1 MDLFKQLSANTF
13 GKEAVADILKFV
25 ANKPELSIATAI
37 DELGLRSDT
46 GEIEQLIENIV
57 NSKKEFIREKGE
69 RAVGPL
75 MGVAMKELRGKVDG
89 ELINRLLVEKVK
101 GVLENG

>member
-1 MDLFKQLSANTF
+1 
-13 GKEAVADILKFV
+13 
-25 ANKPELSIATAI
+25 
-37 DELGLRSDT
+37 
-46 GEIEQLIENIV
+46 
-57 NSKKEFIREKGE
+57 
-69 RAVGPL
+69 